1 MPLPAIPPMTVTGD
15 VVAVHSH
22 WTSDGSRIVTEA
34 TVHTPDGS
42 DVVVSQ
48 LGGSVDGIGMITFPG
63 PPRLEQGMTVAVT
76 AHMDV
81 DLSQQ
86 SHVVLDSAQ
95 VMTFAPRF
103 VRTGPTKAGHY
114 LAWKSGCVFVTV
126 DSAGTTALPGDD
138 EFAII
143 DTAIETW
150 NKGTE
155 SCSYLKVINQG
166 RQALEVGN
174 DKINLIKFRDTSW
187 GRPAIKDDP
196 ARPYNSSAAGIT
208 TATYVDDA
216 TSDRDGEILDADVEL
231 NGVNFDISE
240 NCAKVD
246 PPQPSTCQ
254 TLHTRTAGVTDNGA
268 ADLQNTL
275 THELGHLHGLEH
287 PCLADGDPAR
297 VDDQGNAVPSCN
309 SSLPASITDATM
321 YNFQDPGETK
331 KQTLAADDINA
342 ICTIYPIAKDP
353 GTCNPVGQDGGG
365 CCSVAAPGARSDLSI
380 LLAGATVLT
389 VLRRRKRR

>member
-34 TVHTPDGS
+34 TVRTADGS

-63 PPRLEQGMTVAVT
+63 PERLALGMQVAVG

-81 DLSQQ
+81 DLSQH
-86 SHVVLDSAQ
+86 SHVMLDSVQ
-95 VMTFAPRF
+95 VMTFAPHY
-103 VRTGPTKAGHY
+103 VRTGPTQAGHY

-126 DSAGTTALPGDD
+126 DAAGTTALAGDD

-143 DTAIETW
+143 DKSIATW
-150 NKGTE
+150 NDGTE
-155 SCSYLKVINQG
+155 ACSYLQVMNQG
-166 RQALEVGN
+166 RKALEVGN
-174 DKINLIKFRDTSW
+174 DKVNLIKFRDTTW
-187 GRPAIKDDP
+187 GRPAIKDDA
-196 ARPYNSSAAGIT
+196 ARLYSSSAAGIT
-208 TATYVDDA
+208 TAVYIDDA
-216 TSDRDGEILDADVEL
+216 TSDRDGEIIDADVEL
-231 NGVNFDISE
+231 NGVNFEISE
-240 NCAKVD
+240 NCAQGN
-246 PPQPSTCQ
+246 PQPSTCVS
-254 TLHTRTAGVTDNGA
+254 LHQPTANVPDNGP

-287 PCLADGDPAR
+287 PCLAQGDPDR
-297 VDDQGNAVPSCN
+297 KDNLGNPVPSCFE
-309 SSLPASITDATM
+309 SGLPATITEATM

-331 KQTLAADDINA
+331 KQTLSPDDIQA
-342 ICTIYPIAKDP
+342 ICEIYPIAKDP
-353 GTCNPVGQDGGG
+353 GTCSPVGQDSGG
-365 CCSVAAPGARSDLSI
+365 CCSVASRTERSDLSI

-389 VLRRRKRR
+389 VVRRRKRR